1 MTAAELLTR
10 KADEVRALGE
20 EYADPKP
27 NRGFSERDF
36 YLLLEFVLRAL
47 VDALE
52 NEDDADKLYER
63 STG

>member
-36 YLLLEFVLRAL
+36 YLLLEYVLRA
-47 VDALE
+47 VADAVE
-52 NEDDADKLYER
+52 SEEVAA
-63 STG
+63 